1 MRSLDC
7 VSSAADAGSGAATL
21 DVRAAFCVATIDS
34 GLLLA
39 LSGDWDAGRL
49 CQDRGLVPGVE
60 DAALVGL
67 ERRSGAASSSL
78 VGDVEML
85 LIGLSMV
92 SSGAS
97 GCGTGL
103 SRTGEDVRLR
113 RSAGREARCGVF
125 AGDDFW
131 GDMDLA
137 RSEFEGTRGQLGFSL
152 QKEDETE
159 RCARRGGCLFS
170 SLHSCFYPWKAS
182 GSCVH

>member
-1 MRSLDC
+1 MLESAWDMRSLDC
-7 VSSAADAGSGAATL
+7 GSSATDAGSGVATP

-49 CQDRGLVPGVE
+49 CQDSGLAPGVE

-78 VGDVEML
+78 VGDIERV
-85 LIGLSMV
+85 LIGLSMA

-97 GCGTGL
+97 DCGTGL
-103 SRTGEDVRLR
+103 SRAGEDVRLR
-113 RSAGREARCGVF
+113 RSVGWGPRCGVF

-137 RSEFEGTRGQLGFSL
+137 RSRDAGSGVSWGLSA
-152 QKEDETE
+152 E
-159 RCARRGGCLFS
+159 RI
-170 SLHSCFYPWKAS
+170 
-182 GSCVH
+182 